1 MLQLIRIFDDSIES
15 KATPI
20 VNTDDWNAISR
31 GWSGGLNKYKFNIT
45 QISKAEALGIFK
57 IKLSKT
63 FKDRTNIYWKITT
76 RELVWSLLIIL
87 IYKALNSNLS
97 KIFTL

>member
-1 MLQLIRIFDDSIES
+1 MKIECVHEHLLDNKGLISMLTNETSMLQLIRIFDDSIES

-57 IKLSKT
+57 IELSLT
-63 FKDRTNIYWKITT
+63 F
-76 RELVWSLLIIL
+76 
-87 IYKALNSNLS
+87 LNSNLS
-97 KIFTL
+97 KFLTL